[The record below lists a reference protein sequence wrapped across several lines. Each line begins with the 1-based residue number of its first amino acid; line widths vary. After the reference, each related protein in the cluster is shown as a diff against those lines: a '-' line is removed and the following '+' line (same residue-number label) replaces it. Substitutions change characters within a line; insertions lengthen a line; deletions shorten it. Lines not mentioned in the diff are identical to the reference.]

1 MMLGPIQF
9 VAFQFD
15 SLDRFEGNIL
25 EQLEELTPLS
35 AVRILDILFIAK
47 GDDGDIVALEMGDLG
62 GEEGD
67 EILGTIIGSL
77 LGFSFEGDDPELPP
91 GEITEASAIGVS
103 TGDIRRVA
111 RDLKPGTAAALLLIE
126 HHWAAGLRD
135 AIFDAGGSMMAQG
148 FLTLEG
154 LAVVGAELTATAEA
168 IAAIEIAEAL
178 EAEAVM
184 RSVEALATIEVAEE
198 VRAAVVASTVL
209 GLIEAGFIDRAD
221 APDVVAAL
229 LDDSVVER
237 ASATKEG
244 S

>member
-1 MMLGPIQF
+1 MLGPIQF
-9 VAFQFD
+9 VAIEFD
-15 SLDRFEGNIL
+15 TLDRFEGKIL
-25 EQLEELTPLS
+25 ERLEELTPLS
-35 AVRILDILFIAK
+35 AVRILDVLFIAK
-47 GDDGDIVALEMGDLG
+47 EDNGDVVALEMGELG

-91 GEITEASAIGVS
+91 GEITEASAVGVS

-111 RDLKPGTAAALLLIE
+111 RDLKPGTAAGLLLIE
-126 HHWAAGLRD
+126 HNWAAGLRD
-135 AIFDAGGSMMAQG
+135 AIFAAGGSMMAQG

-154 LAVVGAELTATAEA
+154 LAVVGAELAATAEA
-168 IAAIEIAEAL
+168 IAAIELAEAL

-198 VRAAVVASTVL
+198 IEAAVVASTLL
-209 GLIEAGFIDRAD
+209 GLIDAGFIDPAD
-221 APDVVAAL
+221 APDVMAAM
-229 LDDSVVER
+229 LDDSVI
-237 ASATKEG
+237 AQANATKEG

>member
-1 MMLGPIQF
+1 MLGPIQF
-9 VAFQFD
+9 VAIEFD
-15 SLDRFEGNIL
+15 TLDRFEGKIL

-35 AVRILDILFIAK
+35 SVRILDVLFIAK
-47 GDDGDIVALEMGDLG
+47 EDNGDVVALEMGELG

-103 TGDIRRVA
+103 SGDIRRVA
-111 RDLKPGTAAALLLIE
+111 RDLKPGTAAGLLLIE
-126 HHWAAGLRD
+126 HNWAAGLRD
-135 AIFDAGGSMMAQG
+135 AIFAAGGSMMAQG

-154 LAVVGAELTATAEA
+154 LAVVGAELAATAEA
-168 IAAIEIAEAL
+168 IAAIEIAQAL

-184 RSVEALATIEVAEE
+184 RSVEAMATIEVAEE
-198 VRAAVVASTVL
+198 IEAAVVASTLL
-209 GLIEAGFIDRAD
+209 GLIEAGFIDPAD
-221 APDVVAAL
+221 APDVMAAM
-229 LDDSVVER
+229 LDDSVI
-237 ASATKEG
+237 ANATKEG